1 MNKISNI
8 LKAAGHIGDIYN
20 FRVFAVGGFVR
31 DMQLGENNLDI
42 DIAVEGDGLKL
53 ARKLTKDLNGSLTV
67 HKCFG
72 TATINTYCKNTAKLQ
87 NALEQE
93 IRIDIATARKEIYKH
108 PADYPRVIFSTI
120 EDDLGR
126 RDFTINAMA
135 VSLNRGSFGEMLD
148 PYNGRKDLKCG
159 IIRVLHDNSFL
170 DDPTRIFRAIR
181 FEQRYKFKTDSKT
194 MLLMKSAIQSG
205 MLDRLSGQR
214 IIKEKRLIK
223 KEKSALKILARLE
236 YLTGGRH
243 D

>member
-8 LKAAGHIGDIYN
+8 LKVAGDIGDVYK

-31 DMQLGENNLDI
+31 DMQLGEDNLDI
-42 DIAVEGDGLKL
+42 DIVVEGDGLKL
-53 ARKLTKDLNGSLTV
+53 ASKLAKDLNGLLTV
-67 HKCFG
+67 HKFFG

-93 IRIDIATARKEIYKH
+93 ISIDIATARKEIYKH

-135 VSLNRGSFGEMLD
+135 VSLNKGSFGEILD
-148 PYNGRKDLKCG
+148 PYDGRKDLKEG

-181 FEQRYKFKTDSKT
+181 FEQRYRFKTDSKT

-205 MLDRLSGQR
+205 MLDKLSRQR
-214 IIKEKRLIK
+214 AIKEKRLIRN
-223 KEKSALKILARLE
+223 EKSALKILARLE

>member
-8 LKAAGHIGDIYN
+8 LKAAGHIGDVYK

-31 DMQLGENNLDI
+31 DMQLGEDNLDI
-42 DIAVEGDGLKL
+42 DIAAEGDGLKL
-53 ARKLTKDLNGSLTV
+53 ARQLAKDLDGSLTV
-67 HKCFG
+67 HKFFG
-72 TATINTYCKNTAKLQ
+72 TASINTYCKNTAKLQ
-87 NALEQE
+87 NAIEQD

-135 VSLNRGSFGEMLD
+135 VSLNKGSFGEILD
-148 PYNGRKDLKCG
+148 LYNGREDLKSG
-159 IIRVLHDNSFL
+159 IIRVLHENSFM

-181 FEQRYKFKTDSKT
+181 FEQRYRFKTDSKT

-205 MLDRLSGQR
+205 MLDKLSRQR
-214 IIKEKRLIK
+214 IIKERMLIK
-223 KEKSALKILARLE
+223 KEKSALKILARLKC
-236 YLTGGRH
+236 LTGGRYA
-243 D
+243 

>member
-8 LKAAGHIGDIYN
+8 LKAAGHIGDIYK

-31 DMQLGENNLDI
+31 DMQLGEDNLDI
-42 DIAVEGDGLKL
+42 DIVVEGDGLKL

-67 HKCFG
+67 HKFFG

-87 NALEQE
+87 NTLEQE

-108 PADYPRVIFSTI
+108 PADYPRVIFSTV

-135 VSLNRGSFGEMLD
+135 VSLNRGSFGDILD
-148 PYNGRKDLKCG
+148 PYNGRKDLKGG

-181 FEQRYKFKTDSKT
+181 FEQRYSFKTDSKT
-194 MLLMKSAIQSG
+194 MFLMKSAIQSG
-205 MLDRLSGQR
+205 MLDRLSRQR